1 MNAFK
6 LAVLLSVLAG
16 PAASVPSGTRPVP
29 PAAPVL
35 AAKDASGIGRFE
47 LHEGTQNGAW
57 LAERF
62 RESLWQLDTSLREYK
77 GQGPRSLEAYLASP
91 EHSTARQM
99 LDLAGTMNTG
109 HTTHTWVFDAP
120 DPPGSMPARA
130 LELEDLSGPGG
141 YHVRATVHCYDEPV
155 FCNSFRDRQTGLLA
169 PKPAAA
175 AGDLAL
181 RQWRN
186 RVQAEA
192 CTVFARNMS
201 QPRYPPLALRDGIEG
216 SVLVGIVF
224 NTCGNVRDAWI
235 QQSSGSRALD
245 RAAQTQALKWQ
256 IDIRSLPETTM
267 QPGLAAVPVNFKLG
281 DVTETEPSTA
291 SPIK

>member
-1 MNAFK
+1 MSAIA
-6 LAVLLSVLAG
+6 LAVILSALTG
-16 PAASVPSGTRPVP
+16 PAASKPSGPPPLT

-35 AAKDASGIGRFE
+35 ASKDASGIGRFE

-57 LAERF
+57 LTERF
-62 RESLWQLDTSLREYK
+62 RESLWQLDVRLREYK
-77 GQGPRSLEAYLASP
+77 GQSPHSMEAYLTSP
-91 EHSTARQM
+91 EYSTAKQM
-99 LDLAGTMNTG
+99 LALTGILNTG

-120 DPPGSMPARA
+120 DPPGGMPARA
-130 LELEDLSGPGG
+130 LELEDLSGPSG
-141 YHVRATVHCYDEPV
+141 YYVRATVHCYDEPV
-155 FCNSFRDRQTGLLA
+155 FCKPFRNRQTGLLA

-235 QQSSGSRALD
+235 QQSSGSRELD

-256 IDIRSLPETTM
+256 IDKQSLPETTM
-267 QPGLAAVPVNFKLG
+267 QPGLAVVPVNFKLG
-281 DVTETEPSTA
+281 DETETVRSA
-291 SPIK
+291 SSPIK